1 MPVIAVD
8 KPLRD
13 KLGDD
18 GVTSLVNLINQ
29 ALGEQKNDIIQLVEE
44 TFERRLSEELAK
56 LRIEMAEMKAELRND
71 MTEMKGELRNDMQV
85 TKTEMIRRMFIFR
98 VGQIAVL
105 VGLLLAF
112 LR

>member
-29 ALGEQKNDIIQLVEE
+29 ALGEQKNDIVQLVEE

-56 LRIEMAEMKAELRND
+56 LRID
-71 MTEMKGELRNDMQV
+71 IQV
-85 TKTEMIRRMFIFR
+85 TKTEMIRWMFIFW

-105 VGLLLAF
+105 VGLLLA
-112 LR
+112 LVK

>member
-56 LRIEMAEMKAELRND
+56 LRVEMAEMKS
-71 MTEMKGELRNDMQV
+71 ELRNDMQV
-85 TKTEMIRRMFIFR
+85 TKTEMVRWMSIFW
-98 VGQIAVL
+98 VGQIDVL
-105 VGLLLAF
+105 VGLLLA
-112 LR
+112 LVK

>member
-29 ALGEQKNDIIQLVEE
+29 ALGEQKNDIVQLVEE

-56 LRIEMAEMKAELRND
+56 LRVEMAEMKS
-71 MTEMKGELRNDMQV
+71 ELRNDMQV
-85 TKTEMIRRMFIFR
+85 TKTEMIRWMFIFW

-105 VGLLLAF
+105 VGLLLA
-112 LR
+112 LVK